1 MKKFEETS
9 RNFGESKNFLSSV
22 FCPLRFDMIWN
33 VMRFDSIHNE
43 SFELWPHSK
52 EEYSICCLFLILLSS
67 VIVLFVNI
75 STTKIHTNF
84 VDIFQKRETNWI
96 YCLVDWFLSLMT
108 AARVKL
114 GFSMCCSI
122 SIPKIESK
130 NQSWNIYVFWVVR
143 DILMIWT
150 KTSRL
155 KISKIVLYSPN
166 EFCHFCFSTLLV
178 MCMILIVYIVVHLIC
193 EVLCTKAYSAQY
205 LYIHTFYVLNGHEQ
219 CFCSC
224 VLISNTMWKYCK

>member
-1 MKKFEETS
+1 
-9 RNFGESKNFLSSV
+9 
-22 FCPLRFDMIWN
+22 MIWN
-33 VMRFDSIHNE
+33 VMQFDSIQFIMRALNYDHTAKK
-43 SFELWPHSK
+43 SIR
-52 EEYSICCLFLILLSS
+52 YICCLFLILLSS
-67 VIVLFVNI
+67 VIFVDT

-96 YCLVDWFLSLMT
+96 YCLVDWFLSLI
-108 AARVKL
+108 RQPPELNWV
-114 GFSMCCSI
+114 SMCCSI

-130 NQSWNIYVFWVVR
+130 NQSWNIYIIRVVR

-193 EVLCTKAYSAQY
+193 GVLCT
-205 LYIHTFYVLNGHEQ
+205 
-219 CFCSC
+219 
-224 VLISNTMWKYCK
+224 